1 MKSNT
6 IKFICQWGMILF
18 ILISCDSYPQEVKE
32 ALVLAGNNSTQL
44 EAVLKHYKRKDR
56 QKYKAACFL
65 ISNMPYHKS
74 LSEIILDSVHHT
86 FFCSNGFLI
95 PKEGFKRS
103 EK

>member
-18 ILISCDSYPQEVKE
+18 ILISCYSYPQEVKE

-56 QKYKAACFL
+56 QK
-65 ISNMPYHKS
+65 
-74 LSEIILDSVHHT
+74 
-86 FFCSNGFLI
+86 
-95 PKEGFKRS
+95 
-103 EK
+103 